1 MERKIG
7 ERFIYDGVTLE
18 VDMLKNGLCKGCYFY
33 GGYIKCQNREVRN
46 TIGTCSPFSR
56 NDVKNVIFKKVE

>member
-18 VDMLKNGLCKGCYFY
+18 VAMLKNGLCKGCYFFKGCCICEEHDIEVTGECVY
-33 GGYIKCQNREVRN
+33 DSRIDGKC
-46 TIGTCSPFSR
+46 
-56 NDVKNVIFKKVE
+56 VKFQKVE

>member
-7 ERFIYDGVTLE
+7 EIFIYDGVTLE
-18 VDMLKNGLCKGCYFY
+18 VAMLKNGLCKGCYFY

-46 TIGTCSPFSR
+46 TIGSCSPFSR